1 MQDTYRK
8 LLDSPVSMSN
18 MTVNS
23 FGHKT
28 IFSFS
33 AMVGFFFYFKKI
45 QLKHKQCIIFDLLKI
60 NVIQNIKQKLIIV
73 LHYIFIIFI
82 IQQWFKKL
90 VFTLIIR

>member
-1 MQDTYRK
+1 MFLKYTQGTYRK

-28 IFSFS
+28 IFSIS
-33 AMVGFFFYFKKI
+33 AMLGFFFYFKKT

-60 NVIQNIKQKLIIV
+60 NVVKNIKQKLIIV
-73 LHYIFIIFI
+73 LHYICIIFI

-90 VFTLIIR
+90 H